1 MRHRNTG
8 KILDRKI
15 GPRQALLRS
24 LTTSVILREKV
35 KTTKAK
41 AKAVRPLVEK
51 VITVGKAGGILARR
65 RLARTLYGNNAVKKV
80 VEELAPRFKD
90 RKGGYLRITN
100 LDRRQ
105 GDGAEMVQIEL
116 V

>member
-8 KILDRKI
+8 KILDRKK
-15 GPRQALLRS
+15 GPREALLRN
-24 LTTSVILREKV
+24 LAMSVILYEKIT
-35 KTTKAK
+35 TTKAK

-51 VITVGKAGGILARR
+51 MISVGKGGTLTSR
-65 RLARTLYGNNAVKKV
+65 RTLSSFFYTENAAKKV
-80 VEELAPRFKD
+80 MEELAPRYKD
-90 RKGGYLRITN
+90 RNGGYVRLTN
-100 LDRRQ
+100 LVRRS